1 MSASG
6 CFGNARTTIFAVTI
20 TTKANRFLFEEKMNN
35 LLAREKKTDF
45 WSRKKKQHKE
55 NERQN
60 KELVS
65 FEHEKRIY
73 IVRVY

>member
-1 MSASG
+1 
-6 CFGNARTTIFAVTI
+6 
-20 TTKANRFLFEEKMNN
+20 MNN

-45 WSRKKKQHKE
+45 WGKQKKQHKE